1 MIIKLYLQMVITSKL
16 IEKQIIS
23 TLIELTFRGNDDVK
37 IAAISALGDYKAT
50 IEQHNAVVR
59 LMALCKDPN
68 KEVAVSSIRSLSKL
82 AGYFPGTEK

>member
-1 MIIKLYLQMVITSKL
+1 M
-16 IEKQIIS
+16 EKQIIN

-50 IEQHNAVVR
+50 IEQQEAVVR
-59 LMALCKDPN
+59 LIDLCKDPN

-82 AGYFPGTEK
+82 SGHFGQELD

>member
-1 MIIKLYLQMVITSKL
+1 M
-16 IEKQIIS
+16 EKQIIN

-50 IEQHNAVVR
+50 IEQQEAVVR
-59 LMALCKDPN
+59 LIDLCKDPN

-82 AGYFPGTEK
+82 SEHFSRLVTYND

>member
-1 MIIKLYLQMVITSKL
+1 M
-16 IEKQIIS
+16 EKQIIN

-50 IEQHNAVVR
+50 IEQQEAVVR
-59 LMALCKDPN
+59 LIDLCKDPN

-82 AGYFPGTEK
+82 SGHFGQLLD

>member
-1 MIIKLYLQMVITSKL
+1 M
-16 IEKQIIS
+16 EKQIIN

-50 IEQHNAVVR
+50 IEQQEAVVR
-59 LMALCKDPN
+59 LIDLCKDPN

-82 AGYFPGTEK
+82 SGHFGEALD

>member
-1 MIIKLYLQMVITSKL
+1 M
-16 IEKQIIS
+16 EKQIIN

-50 IEQHNAVVR
+50 IEQQEAVVR
-59 LMALCKDPN
+59 LIDLCKDPN

-82 AGYFPGTEK
+82 SEH

>member
-1 MIIKLYLQMVITSKL
+1 M
-16 IEKQIIS
+16 EKQIIG

-50 IEQHNAVVR
+50 IEQQDAVIR
-59 LMALCKDPN
+59 LIELCKDPN

-82 AGYFPGTEK
+82 SEHFSRLVTYND

>member
-1 MIIKLYLQMVITSKL
+1 MEKEIIN
-16 IEKQIIS
+16 

-50 IEQHNAVVR
+50 IEQQNAVVR
-59 LMALCKDPN
+59 LIDLCKDPN

-82 AGYFPGTEK
+82 SGHFSTLEK